1 MWRGNM
7 RSFVGHNTVWDAS
20 LKVCFIFF
28 TNLKKQ
34 QVAILPKDSL
44 MIIISDRH
52 IYWIKHNKQENKKQA
67 TKDRKRLK

>member
-1 MWRGNM
+1 MKRQHEIICGTQHCL
-7 RSFVGHNTVWDAS
+7 RRKSEGLFH
-20 LKVCFIFF
+20 FF

-34 QVAILPKDSL
+34 QVVILPKDSL

-52 IYWIKHNKQENKKQA
+52 IDWIKHNKQENKKQT